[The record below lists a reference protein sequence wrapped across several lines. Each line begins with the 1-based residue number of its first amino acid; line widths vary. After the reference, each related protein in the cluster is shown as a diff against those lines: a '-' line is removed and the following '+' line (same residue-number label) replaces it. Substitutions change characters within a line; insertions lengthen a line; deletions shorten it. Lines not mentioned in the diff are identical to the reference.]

1 MNREPLDAVQA
12 EAAALGLSLALVRRN
27 RHFVLRVSDNAGH
40 SGLLVVARSGSDRRG
55 RYQARAQVRRLAK
68 QLGGDLIVICA
79 GRCRIGGG

>member
-40 SGLLVVARSGSDRRG
+40 SGLLTVSVSSSDRRS
-55 RYQARAQVRRLAK
+55 RWQARADVRRLART
-68 QLGGDLIVICA
+68 LGKVA
-79 GRCRIGGG
+79 A